1 MNVIQNQKTHAAD
14 AKELANLVRTV
25 WRAES
30 NKNAR
35 IQVVLVDDAQIQA
48 LNREFLRKE
57 EPTDV
62 LAFPYTEEH
71 EDPFEGEIYVSVD
84 TVRRN
89 AAVFGSEER
98 EELRRVIIHGVL
110 HFLGYR
116 DQSEGERQRMV
127 ARENFYLNQL
137 R

>member
-1 MNVIQNQKTHAAD
+1 MNVIQNEKTNATE

-30 NKNAR
+30 DRNAR

-116 DQSEGERQRMV
+116 DQTEGERQRMV